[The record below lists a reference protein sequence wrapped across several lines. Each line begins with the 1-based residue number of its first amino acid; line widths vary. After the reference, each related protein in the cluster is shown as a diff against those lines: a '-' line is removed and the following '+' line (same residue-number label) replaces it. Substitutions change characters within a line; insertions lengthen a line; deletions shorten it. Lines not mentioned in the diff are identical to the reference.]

1 MENKLI
7 IFGGTK
13 EGKELANFCDLH
25 DIKASLYV
33 ATDYGKEVLEEY
45 ASVEVQAKRLDM
57 EEMLEVFEREPC
69 IILDATH
76 PFAKLVSQNIQEAC
90 GRADREYIRVE
101 RGAVDIAR
109 FGKLKYRFF
118 DTQAQVAA
126 FLKEKEGNIFLST
139 GSKEVGLYADLSDR
153 IYVRVIPDEVSLQ
166 LCADAGI
173 AKSNILAMQGP
184 FSKAFNKSLMR
195 EYDIRYM
202 VTKESGA
209 GVGYEEK
216 LQACEDL
223 DIEALIVQREI
234 DSAGISLE
242 DAFDKIL
249 EISNNK
255 RSLQEV
261 SVKEALS
268 PQVPNKKIVISGVG
282 PGALEYMTVKTQRLI
297 QGADLIIASRRL
309 IEDIQPLI
317 QGNANIKLYAEYV
330 TSKIIDILNREKEAR
345 NIVLLM
351 SGDTGFFSGCKKL
364 YEALVDMQ
372 GAEVEILPAISSF
385 SYMTSLFHIPQD
397 ELVLMSL
404 HTDESN
410 FYKLTRSLKR
420 GKKVFTLTTGREQI
434 QRIAKGLQESG
445 LHKLRIYL
453 GENLSYENA
462 FIKIYTLEELLAE
475 ERVFDT
481 LVSLII
487 ENEGDVSMPC
497 IGIADDEFVRDKAP
511 MTKENIR
518 ILSVAKLG
526 LTEESVCYD
535 IGAGTGSVTIEMANI
550 AKKVY
555 AIEKK
560 EDACALIKKNMEKFQ
575 VSNIEVHAGMAMD
588 IMGNLETPSHVFIG
602 GSSGTMK
609 DMVDFLYERNP
620 DLTLVMTGITLETI
634 ADMNEIIKEY
644 KSKGYDTELVW
655 ASIANAKFIANYS
668 MMMGQNPVLIGRIR
682 VCKK

>member
-45 ASVEVQAKRLDM
+45 TSVEVQAKRLDM

-90 GRADREYIRVE
+90 RRADREYIRVE

-118 DTQAQVAA
+118 DTQTQVAD

-173 AKSNILAMQGP
+173 AKSNIIAMQGP

-249 EISNNK
+249 EISHKK

-261 SVKEALS
+261 SVKETLS

-364 YEALVDMQ
+364 YEALADMQ

-385 SYMTSLFHIPQD
+385 SYMTSLFHMPQD

-434 QRIAKGLQESG
+434 QRIAKRLQESG

-487 ENEGDVSMPC
+487 ENEGDVSMPG
-497 IGIADDEFVRDKAP
+497 IGIADDEFIRDKAP

-560 EDACALIKKNMEKFQ
+560 EDACVLIKKNMEKFQ